1 MKKYIAAILFL
12 FSINCFSQSAI
23 DKLILKISPISA
35 SSTRMAMV
43 DSFMTEAQKKGIPL
57 VEGEIATFIYSRK
70 ATSVLLAGDM
80 NGWRGEKETFTQ
92 LAGTDFFYYQ
102 KKYELNARLD
112 YKLVIDDKNWILDPL
127 NPKTC
132 SGGFGPNSELAMT
145 DYIQPQEITVKQESL
160 KGKVISDSI
169 SSLNTGKKYFIKI
182 YLPYD
187 YSAESNK
194 KYPTVYFQDGGEY
207 VSVGFALN
215 ILDNLISEKKIEPVI
230 AVFVSPTNR
239 NEEYAFGLKN
249 EYQLF
254 FADELVHYMDNSF
267 KTFQTPEKRLVIGDS
282 YGGNISALIAYNHS
296 DIFGNCGLHSGAFQE
311 NDFETYKLIT
321 NGPKKKIKWFSVWGT
336 YEGLWKNMRSFRDF
350 LKSAGYISEHHE
362 YPEGHSW
369 GLWRANTDSMLEYFF
384 PFTGNN

>member
-1 MKKYIAAILFL
+1 MKKYIAVVLFL
-12 FSINCFSQSAI
+12 VSINCFSQSEI

-35 SSTRMAMV
+35 STTRMAMV
-43 DSFMTEAQKKGIPL
+43 DSFMTKAQKKGIPL
-57 VEGEIATFIYSRK
+57 VDGDTATFIYRGS
-70 ATSVLLAGDM
+70 ATSVSLAGDM

-92 LAGTDFFYYQ
+92 LAGTDFFYYR
-102 KKYELNARLD
+102 KKYEMNARLD
-112 YKLVIDDKNWILDPL
+112 YKLVIDEKNWILDPL
-127 NPKTC
+127 NPNIC
-132 SGGFGPNSELAMT
+132 SGGFGPNSELAMPE
-145 DYIQPQEITVKQESL
+145 YIQPQEITEKMGTP
-160 KGKVISDSI
+160 KGKIISDSI
-169 SSLNTGKKYFIKI
+169 SSKMTGKKYFIRI
-182 YLPYD
+182 YLPNE

-215 ILDNLISEKKIEPVI
+215 ILDNLISEKKMDPVI

-249 EYQLF
+249 DYQLF
-254 FADELVHYMDNSF
+254 FTTELVPYIDKF
-267 KTFQTPEKRLVIGDS
+267 YKTFQIPEKRLVIGDS

-296 DIFGNCGLHSGAFQE
+296 DIFGNCGLHSCAFQE

-321 NGPKKKIKWFSVWGT
+321 NGPKKNIRWFSVWGT
-336 YEGLWKNMRSFRDF
+336 YEGLWENMRSFRDF

-369 GLWRANTDSMLEYFF
+369 GLWRANTDSILEYFF
-384 PFTGNN
+384 PYTGK

>member
-1 MKKYIAAILFL
+1 MKKYISIVLF
-12 FSINCFSQSAI
+12 FVSINCFSQSR
-23 DKLILKISPISA
+23 ISRFLSEIHPVSA
-35 SSTRMAMV
+35 SSTRIQMV
-43 DSFMTEAQKKGIPL
+43 ESFMAIAQKTGIPMID
-57 VEGEIATFIYSRK
+57 GDTATFIYRGR

-92 LAGTDFFYYQ
+92 IAGTDFFYFQ
-102 KKYELNARLD
+102 KKYERNARLD

-127 NPKTC
+127 NPNVC
-132 SGGFGPNSELAMT
+132 YGGFGPNSELAMT
-145 DYIQPQEITVKQESL
+145 DYLQPQEIKEKQESL

-169 SSLNTGKKYFIKI
+169 FSFNTKKKYLIKI
-182 YLPYD
+182 YFPNE
-187 YSAESNK
+187 YSTDSNK

-207 VSVGFALN
+207 ASVGFALN
-215 ILDNLISEKKIEPVI
+215 ILDNLISEKKIDPVI
-230 AVFVSPTNR
+230 AVFVSPNNR

-254 FADELVHYMDNSF
+254 FATELVPFIDKTCH
-267 KTFQTPEKRLVIGDS
+267 TFQTPDKRLVIGDS

-311 NDFETYKLIT
+311 NDFETFKLIT
-321 NGPKKKIKWFSVWGT
+321 TGSKKNIKWYSVWGT

-350 LKSAGYISEHHE
+350 LNSAGYISEHHE
-362 YPEGHSW
+362 FPEGHSW

-384 PFTGNN
+384 PYTGKK